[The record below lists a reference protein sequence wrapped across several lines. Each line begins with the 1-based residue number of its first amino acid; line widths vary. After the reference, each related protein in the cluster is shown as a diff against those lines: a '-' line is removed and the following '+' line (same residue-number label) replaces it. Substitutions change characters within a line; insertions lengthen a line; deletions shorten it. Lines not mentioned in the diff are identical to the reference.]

1 MKGGETAGLRATVA
15 HSFRSLPG
23 RSFHRSINPMDPSTK
38 EHAKQQAETAKQQ
51 AIEATEAAKGHAMD
65 ASEAVRAHVPR
76 RDALPS
82 APIICARG

>member
-1 MKGGETAGLRATVA
+1 
-15 HSFRSLPG
+15 
-23 RSFHRSINPMDPSTK
+23 MDPSTK

-51 AIEATEAAKGHAMD
+51 AIEATEAAKGHHAPWHDAMD